1 MSVTNGKVRKQ
12 HLGIFVCLLSFDVQP
27 LNKEDKPDLT
37 ERSTENLPSNF
48 LWILL
53 IKPKAWKTEM
63 FWMIDV
69 VINLVLQSA
78 YIS

>member
-1 MSVTNGKVRKQ
+1 MYVTNGKVRKQ

-48 LWILL
+48 L
-53 IKPKAWKTEM
+53 
-63 FWMIDV
+63 
-69 VINLVLQSA
+69 
-78 YIS
+78 